1 MSKKNPRVEAI
12 EVGITEIKKLDVYP
26 LSLAAEKKVLALY
39 KEVKDFMDQL
49 CEEEY
54 EGGYG
59 DIPVPVMIDKIVEV
73 ISMNMETV
81 LSSVTKDEDI
91 VELLDEIDNCQAI
104 DLATLMYKQN
114 FEEPKKKMVT
124 VIPQKEAPKKKAKK
138 KVTPKK

>member
-26 LSLAAEKKVLALY
+26 LSLAAEKKVLAIY
-39 KEVKDFMDQL
+39 KEVKDYMDQL

-59 DIPVPVMIDKIVEV
+59 DIPVPVMIDKVVEV
-73 ISMNMETV
+73 VSMNMEV
-81 LSSVTKDEDI
+81 ILSSVTKDEDI
-91 VELLDEIDNCQAI
+91 AELLDEIDNCQVI

-114 FEEPKKKMVT
+114 FEEPKKKW
-124 VIPQKEAPKKKAKK
+124 
-138 KVTPKK
+138 